1 MTVTQ
6 LGDYQL
12 EEMLGRGGMG
22 EVYRAHDL
30 RRDRRVALKLLAE
43 HLAHNQEYRERFR
56 RESHIAARL
65 QEPHVI
71 PIHDYG
77 EIEGRLFIDMR
88 LVNGTDLGKVL
99 EQTGPL
105 APNRTV
111 DIVSQ
116 IAQALDAAH
125 SDGLVHRD
133 VKPANVLVTDSGDF
147 VYLVDFGVAYA
158 TGNMQLSLTAT
169 GFPIGTPN
177 YMAPERFDDKP
188 ADLRVDIYALGCL
201 LHECLT
207 AMSPFSGDSIP
218 ALMKAHLYSPP
229 PKPSQLRAG
238 IPAALDDVVA
248 RAMAKDPGDRYA
260 TAGALAVAAR
270 DALTAG
276 FAKTRHT
283 VAAHTVAGSV
293 ETVRVDG
300 PPQILP
306 PLLPPPTALPPP
318 KRLSIRILLTLA
330 LGVAVLAAGTVLIVL
345 VPSRPTDN
353 PTGPPVPSVSTA
365 PFNPTSA
372 RTTAELFG
380 AEPRNGSCNP
390 AELSQYRATAN
401 DIEVLECTDPPRY
414 TTRYFYKYS
423 GLDPNGWADR
433 ARSGSQYSNFT
444 FVSAASC
451 YDTYTATYMDTD
463 SQLNNSALHV
473 FRRAPF
479 VAEVVMPASVADLGT
494 VAKADFYMTDMAALC

>member
-1 MTVTQ
+1 MTVTR

-43 HLAHNQEYRERFR
+43 HLAYNQEYRERFR

-88 LVNGTDLGKVL
+88 LVNGIDLGKVL

-116 IAQALDAAH
+116 VAQALDAAH

-133 VKPANVLVTDSGDF
+133 VKPANVLVTGSEDF

-158 TGNMQLSLTAT
+158 AGNMQLSLTAT

-188 ADLRVDIYALGCL
+188 ADRRADIYALGCL

-218 ALMKAHLYSPP
+218 ALMKAHLYNSP

-260 TAGALAVAAR
+260 TAGELAVAAR

-276 FAKTRHT
+276 AARTRPIEPD
-283 VAAHTVAGSV
+283 SV
-293 ETVRVDG
+293 ETDSAETVRVDG
-300 PPQILP
+300 PPPIP
-306 PLLPPPTALPPP
+306 PPPLPPPAVFSPP
-318 KRLSIRILLTLA
+318 KSLSGRIPLA
-330 LGVAVLAAGTVLIVL
+330 LGAAVLIAGTVLTVL
-345 VPSRPTDN
+345 VTNRSRDSRTAAPAS
-353 PTGPPVPSVSTA
+353 PVITA
-365 PFNPTSA
+365 PTSLSSA
-372 RTTAELFG
+372 RTTADLFG
-380 AEPRNGSCNP
+380 AETRNGSCNP

-401 DIEVLECTDPPRY
+401 DIEVLECTDPSRY
-414 TTRYFYKYS
+414 TTRYFYKYD
-423 GLDPNGWADR
+423 GLDSNGWVDR
-433 ARSGSQYSNFT
+433 VRSGTQHRNFT
-444 FVSAASC
+444 FVRADSC
-451 YDTYTATYMDTD
+451 ADTYTAIYTDT
-463 SQLNNSALHV
+463 SGQLNNSALHI

-479 VAEVVMPASVADLGT
+479 VAEVVMPESVANLDA
-494 VAKADFYMTDMAALC
+494 VANAEFYTTDMTALC